1 MKLLFLYLFMI
12 LLNASSTSSF
22 YEIKFESIDGTLI
35 KTSAYQGK
43 KVVVAVVS
51 ANTAGVSLV
60 KYLDSVQKA
69 NSSVQVI
76 AIPTADFDGSV
87 TIQDLKDLKKNIS
100 IVVAKPQKVKKSN
113 ASLQHPLFVWLTQ
126 SKENQHFDKDVEG
139 EGQLFVVSAKGTLY
153 SVLPKDAPKTIIAK
167 AINQPFS
174 E

>member
-1 MKLLFLYLFMI
+1 MKLLFLYLSSLF
-12 LLNASSTSSF
+12 LNPSSGF
-22 YEIKFESIDGTLI
+22 YNMQFESLDGTII

-51 ANTAGVSLV
+51 ANTAGVNLV

-69 NSSVQVI
+69 NNGVQVI

-87 TIQDLKDLKKNIS
+87 TVQALKDLNKNIT
-100 IVVAKPQKVKKSN
+100 IIVAKPVKVKKAN
-113 ASLQHPLFVWLTQ
+113 GALQHPLFVWLTQ
-126 SKENQHFDKDVEG
+126 AKQNQHFDMDVEG

-153 SVLPKDAPKTIIAK
+153 SVLPKETPLVVTGKV
-167 AINQPFS
+167 INQPFS